1 MTGVR
6 RPMSMRLRL
15 IVSIGL
21 AVAAAFA
28 VFTVILMQSVS
39 EHFTEMDLL
48 RLEQLRI
55 NAERTVALDVADDKS
70 LREALAYLSSQNADA
85 ALIVKADGIEFFR
98 SAAAPAAHCLVTA
111 EADWRKRAGSGVKP
125 VFEIPA
131 ESAGETWRVL
141 KTVKSDT
148 FLGKPVTWEIYSLM
162 PINVHLHYLSAFR
175 TNILIF
181 AVLFCLAVFAVIYLA
196 VRSSQKPLEELSRK
210 TAEIDPENLDLQLCE
225 KSVPVELVGFVAAF
239 NRMLKRIAEVI
250 RREQHFS
257 ADIAHELRTPVTNL
271 TVQAEVALSKER
283 STEELENV
291 LYSSLEEYRRMSRMI
306 DDMLFLARVDNA
318 VVLPKPETFALKADV
333 LALTDFLED
342 WADEKGVTFAVTGPE
357 VRITGDRLMIRRAVT
372 NLLTNAV
379 GHTHKGGTVSVA
391 LEDFIFGITPWVR
404 VTVKNKGAPI
414 PEDKIAHVFERFFR
428 ADPARSRTDGG
439 TGIGLAMVES
449 IARVHGGRVW
459 VRSDAEATV
468 FAFEMPQNA
477 AGRTA
482 ASIGE

>member
-111 EADWRKRAGSGVKP
+111 EADWRKRAGPGAKP

-181 AVLFCLAVFAVIYLA
+181 
-196 VRSSQKPLEELSRK
+196 
-210 TAEIDPENLDLQLCE
+210 
-225 KSVPVELVGFVAAF
+225 
-239 NRMLKRIAEVI
+239 
-250 RREQHFS
+250 
-257 ADIAHELRTPVTNL
+257 
-271 TVQAEVALSKER
+271 
-283 STEELENV
+283 
-291 LYSSLEEYRRMSRMI
+291 
-306 DDMLFLARVDNA
+306 
-318 VVLPKPETFALKADV
+318 
-333 LALTDFLED
+333 
-342 WADEKGVTFAVTGPE
+342 
-357 VRITGDRLMIRRAVT
+357 
-372 NLLTNAV
+372 
-379 GHTHKGGTVSVA
+379 
-391 LEDFIFGITPWVR
+391 
-404 VTVKNKGAPI
+404 
-414 PEDKIAHVFERFFR
+414 
-428 ADPARSRTDGG
+428 
-439 TGIGLAMVES
+439 
-449 IARVHGGRVW
+449 
-459 VRSDAEATV
+459 
-468 FAFEMPQNA
+468 
-477 AGRTA
+477 
-482 ASIGE
+482 